1 MKKRRCRK
9 APAFFVCLSEMEFLL
24 HEHIGSDVLVVI
36 MLSALGDLAHVD
48 GAGGAELE
56 TAEALDAVVA
66 EARMTV
72 LYSDI
77 ALGTELC
84 ALTAGLAGILVNCK
98 LPGLFD
104 DKLGPY
110 LALNCVKRIARRSFF
125 GDFTC
130 QNLLCDFYRE
140 LFAAL
145 LRKFGRDSR

>member
-72 LYSDI
+72 LYRDI

-84 ALTAGLAGILVNCK
+84 ALTAAYAGV
-98 LPGLFD
+98 GAD
-104 DKLGPY
+104 
-110 LALNCVKRIARRSFF
+110 
-125 GDFTC
+125 GDPVSL
-130 QNLLCDFYRE
+130 QL
-140 LFAAL
+140 
-145 LRKFGRDSR
+145 